1 MKSYIKIDGWKSNI
15 RFSSAH
21 IIPEYE
27 KCGRLHGHS
36 YAVHI
41 KIVGE
46 PDKKGIIVDFT
57 QVKKIL
63 KEIADGLDHKVLI
76 PEENNLANIEKHEN
90 FVKIVVLNKEYIFP
104 VEDCVFLP
112 IVSTSAENLASYIL
126 DLFLK
131 RAKLSKNVE
140 SVEVGVDEGY
150 GQGAFIRN

>member
-76 PEENNLANIEKHEN
+76 PEENNLAKIEKHEN